1 MSQSVHLSVLFGFK
15 VATVVFT
22 LIGAAIVAM
31 DPTVKVAIIVAAPSM
46 LAGIG
51 TIILGFMNRT
61 KLQDVH
67 ESAVRM
73 ESNVNGKL
81 SKLLEVKQELSNT
94 QQTLAHAEG
103 HREATDEIRHEA
115 DEIRHEIDEIRHET
129 DEMKRS

>member
-46 LAGIG
+46 LTGIG

-73 ESNVNGKL
+73 ESNVDGKL
-81 SKLLEVKQELSNT
+81 SKLLEVKQQLSDT
-94 QQTLAHAEG
+94 KETLAHAEG
-103 HREATDEIRHEA
+103 HREATDEIQDKVDRKLIC
-115 DEIRHEIDEIRHET
+115 EIQNEPD
-129 DEMKRS
+129 KK